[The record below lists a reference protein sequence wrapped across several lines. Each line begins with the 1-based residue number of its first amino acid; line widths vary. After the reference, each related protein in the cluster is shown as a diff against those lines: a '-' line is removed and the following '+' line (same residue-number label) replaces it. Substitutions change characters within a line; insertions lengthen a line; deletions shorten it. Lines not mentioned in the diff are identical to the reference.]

1 MSKYLDDTG
10 LSHFFQKLSDLFAK
24 KSEAIKSIA
33 RSGVTYT
40 MTRADGTTFSVSQP
54 ANSKTAAGY
63 VAAGN
68 NNNGKVWKTDDNGN
82 PAWRDEGGY
91 TPPTYT
97 EATPASKKIG
107 RDTLGNVVIGDAINA
122 SDVGAAAASHNHSAS
137 DITSGTLGVAR
148 GGTGVSTLGAG
159 MVYHSASGTGA
170 LSIASASNIASALGT
185 TPVNRA
191 TADASG
197 NNIASTYAKKTDIA
211 KQHSYINVLD
221 YGAKGDGTTD
231 DTQAFKDAFAAA
243 GQGSHIV
250 IPLGGGEQYLITSY
264 VSLTANFVTVR
275 GEGAPNLSWENHGIK
290 FRPASD
296 TAVCFRVY
304 GSGCTF
310 ENLQISTD
318 NTDHKCMGIGIYARM
333 DSAPDVDIDV
343 INCRFTSLHYGIY
356 HWNRGCLVR
365 NSSFAICDHAIT
377 IAADSNVS
385 TTGSNTQRA
394 IRILGNRFHV
404 CKIGV
409 YFTDSCSPYYAEV
422 NDNYIDYPWGSS
434 TDSESNCL
442 LYASCD
448 FNGLTVNGNTV
459 ADPRL
464 HAIYI
469 NGSVMKFTMTG
480 NNIYGYQMNSSYP
493 VRIIEV
499 DNFCISSNIIMGA
512 LHSVFYFNTMQ
523 NGCITGNHLV
533 ARVETTAYSAI
544 YAQIKIFRVAIS
556 GNSVLL
562 WNASGGAMLRYG
574 GSDAVTYLMVQGNMC
589 NGGIFQNVNNVSTS
603 HVSIQSAL

>member
-1 MSKYLDDTG
+1 MAKYLDDTG
-10 LSHFFQKLSDLFAK
+10 LSHFFQKLSDLFAR
-24 KSEAIKSIA
+24 KSEAIKNVT

-40 MTRADGTTFSVSQP
+40 MTRADDTTFSVSQP
-54 ANSKTAAGY
+54 ANSKTASGY

-68 NNNGKVWKTDDNGN
+68 DNNNKVWKTDDNGN

-107 RDTLGNVVIGDAINA
+107 RDTLGNVVIGDAITA
-122 SDVGAAAASHNHSAS
+122 SDVGAAAASHNHSAA

-159 MVYHSASGTGA
+159 MVYHSARGTGA
-170 LSIASASNIASALGT
+170 LSIASASNIVSALGT
-185 TPVNRA
+185 TAVNRA
-191 TADASG
+191 TGDGSG

-211 KQHSYINVLD
+211 KLHTYINVLD

-250 IPLGGGEQYLITSY
+250 IPFGGGEQYLITSY
-264 VSLTANFVTVR
+264 IPLNANFVTVR

-296 TAVCFRVY
+296 TAVCLRVY

-310 ENLQISTD
+310 ENLIISTD
-318 NTDHKCMGIGIYARM
+318 NSDHAHMGIGIYARM
-333 DSAPDVDIDV
+333 DKLPDVDVEV
-343 INCRFTSLHYGIY
+343 INCKFVSLKHGIY
-356 HWNRGCLVR
+356 HWNRGCLVK
-365 NSSFAICDHAIT
+365 NSSFAICEHAVS
-377 IAADSNVS
+377 IAADSLITS
-385 TTGSNTQRA
+385 SNLQRA
-394 IRILGNRFHV
+394 IRIEGNRFHV
-404 CKIGV
+404 CSIGV
-409 YFTDSCSPYYAEV
+409 WVGSSASPYYMVV

-448 FNGLTVNGNTV
+448 FNGLTIANNTI

-469 NGSVMKFTMTG
+469 DGTALKFTMVG
-480 NNIYGYQMNSSYP
+480 NNIFSYSQNSSYT
-493 VRIIEV
+493 VRITTV
-499 DNFCISSNIIMGA
+499 DNFTISSNTIVGA
-512 LHSVFYFNTMQ
+512 YHYALYFDTAQ
-523 NGCITGNHLV
+523 SGCINGNFILSRVQTSSYGCVLV
-533 ARVETTAYSAI
+533 ST
-544 YAQIKIFRVAIS
+544 KIFRVTIS
-556 GNSVLL
+556 GNSFTL
-562 WNASGGAMLRYG
+562 WNTSGGYAVRYTG
-574 GSDAVTYLMVQGNMC
+574 TDAVTYFVMQGNVS
-589 NGGIFQNVNNVSTS
+589 NAGIFQNANNVSTS
-603 HVSIQSAL
+603 HNSIQAAL